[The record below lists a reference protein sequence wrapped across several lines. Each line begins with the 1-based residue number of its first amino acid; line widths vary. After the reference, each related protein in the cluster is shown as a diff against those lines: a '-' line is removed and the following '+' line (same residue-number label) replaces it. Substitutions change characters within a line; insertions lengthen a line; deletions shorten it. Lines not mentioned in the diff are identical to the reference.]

1 MIDSA
6 PWAARRHPGPRTVPL
21 PLSDAQRADVE
32 MAIRPDKVGRR
43 FAQRGHALLL
53 MADGVG
59 AEDIG
64 RLLGIDPRT
73 ARKWRVR
80 FSCGDP
86 VRKLA
91 DAPRSGRPP
100 SLSQPQTAPK
110 S

>member
-1 MIDSA
+1 MINYASWVDR
-6 PWAARRHPGPRTVPL
+6 PHTGPRAMPL
-21 PLSDAQRADVE
+21 ALSDAQRAEVE

-43 FAQRGHALLL
+43 FAQRGQALLL

-59 AEDIG
+59 TEDIA

-80 FSCGDP
+80 FSCEDP

-100 SLSQPQTAPK
+100 SLS
-110 S
+110 